1 MTFPRSPTSGP
12 LGRASALEIRDSRIA
27 PYQLDNVIGK
37 REVFLIFD
45 FAVLSRTFRYRS
57 RMSLTAWSEAEG
69 SSYTGHEVDALAPR
83 ADEGRGRLRKA
94 PGSREQTLYPE
105 MSEWGN
111 PTGEVQFTPG

>member
-1 MTFPRSPTSGP
+1 VTFLRPPTSGP
-12 LGRASALEIRDSRIA
+12 LERASALEIRHRGSHLTNWI
-27 PYQLDNVIGK
+27 NVIGK

-45 FAVLSRTFRYRS
+45 FAVLSRKFRYRS
-57 RMSLTAWSEAEG
+57 HTSLTAWSEAEG